1 MGRTLTIHLT
11 DLQKEE
17 LTSGFRNGSTHCFR
31 ERCRMVLLKSEGLTT
46 KEICNFV
53 TVKSQGQ
60 INHWIKIYLTDY
72 PKLGISVLRNAE
84 GQGRKPLF
92 NSDTQ
97 TERIKELVKQERQ
110 KLSIAKAI
118 LEKEMGKPFH
128 IRTLQ
133 LFLKSLTAA
142 IDDLDG
148 M

>member
-1 MGRTLTIHLT
+1 MGRTLKIELT
-11 DLQKEE
+11 DFQKQE
-17 LTSGFRNGSTHCFR
+17 LNTGFRNGSSHSFR
-31 ERCRMVLLKSEGLTT
+31 ERCRMVILKSEGLTT
-46 KEICNFV
+46 QEICNFV

-72 PKLGISVLRNAE
+72 PKLGLAVLRNAE

-110 KLSIAKAI
+110 KLSVAKAI

-133 LFLKSLTAA
+133 VFLKSLTAA

>member
-1 MGRTLTIHLT
+1 MGRTLKIHLT
-11 DLQKEE
+11 DFQKQE
-17 LTSGFRNGSTHCFR
+17 LNTGFRNGSTHCFR

-46 KEICNFV
+46 REICNFV

-72 PKLGISVLRNAE
+72 PKLGIAVLRNAE

-110 KLSIAKAI
+110 KLSLAKAI

>member
-1 MGRTLTIHLT
+1 MGRTLKIHLT
-11 DLQKEE
+11 DFQKQE
-17 LTSGFRNGSTHCFR
+17 LNTGFRNGSNHSFR

-60 INHWIKIYLTDY
+60 INRWIKIYLTDY
-72 PKLGISVLRNAE
+72 PKSGLAVLRNAE

-110 KLSIAKAI
+110 KLSAAKAI
-118 LEKEMGKPFH
+118 LEKEIGKPFH

-133 LFLKSLTAA
+133 LFLKSLSAA